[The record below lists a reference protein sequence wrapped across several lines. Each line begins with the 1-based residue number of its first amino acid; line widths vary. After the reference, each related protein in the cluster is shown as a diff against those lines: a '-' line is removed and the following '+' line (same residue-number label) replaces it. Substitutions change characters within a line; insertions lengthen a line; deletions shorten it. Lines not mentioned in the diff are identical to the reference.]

1 MLSVFGLG
9 LSDGMVLGAPAVY
22 PLVYSIKILLGLAL
36 VNYFVTFEGSLVEVS
51 LVSLAGLMIGTGEGY
66 LSSLSLVLPLGYQL
80 E

>member
-1 MLSVFGLG
+1 MS
-9 LSDGMVLGAPAVY
+9 S
-22 PLVYSIKILLGLAL
+22 LVYSINVLLGLAL